1 MRGLQL
7 SVSSRVNMHPLA
19 VACTMSRAVHGMALC
34 TPLPNVVS
42 CQASARFS
50 RPNTFILRKSP
61 TACACAEDLAQGSLL
76 DQCSFLGYMREE
88 PFLLNR
94 AVKGRD
100 TMMRVPTMALSL
112 LVQRMVGLEASKRA
126 EAEAE
131 VARLRALLKARPATW

>member
-1 MRGLQL
+1 
-7 SVSSRVNMHPLA
+7 
-19 VACTMSRAVHGMALC
+19 
-34 TPLPNVVS
+34 
-42 CQASARFS
+42 
-50 RPNTFILRKSP
+50 
-61 TACACAEDLAQGSLL
+61 
-76 DQCSFLGYMREE
+76 MREE